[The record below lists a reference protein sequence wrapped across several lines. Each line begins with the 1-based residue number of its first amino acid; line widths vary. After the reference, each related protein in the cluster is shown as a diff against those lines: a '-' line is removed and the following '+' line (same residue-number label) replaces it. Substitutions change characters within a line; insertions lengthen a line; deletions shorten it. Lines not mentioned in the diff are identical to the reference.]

1 MYNIGLLNTISH
13 QRVLN
18 YRKDLEEVMSLARAT
33 PAVTTRIHELGHVFD
48 WFDKT
53 FKEKEVEQD
62 KITGYWF
69 DFVNMVL
76 QRYAVLFNAELSAAD
91 NLVANFYWR
100 FLKNP
105 ALNQVR
111 TSYWEQATPL
121 AFLGRG
127 GAKAYYTLPPT
138 IDRPLA
144 IIHLPRAALSNVWR
158 WTALAHETGHDIFSC
173 IDNLDSELDYLVTS
187 VVERVLLSGSV
198 VYPPVYAALEVN
210 NRTAVVEKTPVQ
222 FANTLWS
229 SWLNEVFADLFGLLM
244 CGPSAVATMQELIGF
259 SNLGEWS
266 GEDGPAAHPTPLLR
280 VLMNIAVLRQLGFEA
295 DAQALEQRI
304 WSKAAPVARELIWLQ
319 PGNVRTIVA
328 RASLDSSIALAE
340 RVTDAI
346 LHTPLLSLNKH
357 SLRQVIN
364 FDARDQGIVIA
375 LANAIM
381 NAGQLPMLPAGT
393 EPRHMV
399 AAAQLA
405 FNRQPYLAMQIH
417 ETVLKLLSTK
427 VSGCWN

>member
-1 MYNIGLLNTISH
+1 MYDISLLNAISH

-18 YRKDLEEVMSLARAT
+18 YRKDLEEVMLLARAT
-33 PAVTTRIHELGHVFD
+33 PSLITRIHELGHVFD
-48 WFDKT
+48 WFDRT
-53 FKEKEVEQD
+53 FKKKEVEQD

-91 NLVANFYWR
+91 NLVANFFWR

-105 ALNQVR
+105 ALNKVR

-127 GAKAYYTLPPT
+127 GARAYYTLPPT

-144 IIHLPRAALSNVWR
+144 IIHMPRAALSNVWR
-158 WTALAHETGHDIFSC
+158 WTALAHETGHDIFFC
-173 IDNLDSELDYLVTS
+173 IDNLGNELDYLVTS
-187 VVERVLLSGSV
+187 VVEKVLLSGSV
-198 VYPPVYAALEVN
+198 LYSPVYAALKVN
-210 NRTAVVEKTPVQ
+210 NRTVVVEKTPVQ
-222 FANTLWS
+222 FASTLWS

-259 SNLGEWS
+259 NNVGGWYGINSPS
-266 GEDGPAAHPTPLLR
+266 SHPTPLLR
-280 VLMNIAVLRQLGFEA
+280 VLMNISVLRRLGFED

-304 WSKAAPVARELIWLQ
+304 WSSSAPVPRELIWLQ
-319 PGNVRTIVA
+319 KGNGKTIVA

-346 LHTPLLSLNKH
+346 LHTPLSSLNKH
-357 SLRQVIN
+357 SLRQIIN
-364 FDARDQGIVIA
+364 FDARDQGLIII
-375 LANAIM
+375 LADAIM
-381 NAGQLPMLPAGT
+381 NAGHLQVLPAGT
-393 EPRHMV
+393 EPRHLV

-405 FNRQPYLAMQIH
+405 FNRQPFLAMQIH
-417 ETVLKLLSTK
+417 ETVLKLLS
-427 VSGCWN
+427 VAGP